1 MKPDFWPELPR
12 PFFCLAPME
21 DVTDT
26 VFREI
31 VLQES
36 APGCLH
42 VLFTEFTSTDGLCH
56 PKARARVA
64 QRLRVNESERRLLR
78 ERGTKIV
85 AQIWGNNPEKYR
97 QAVRLIRD
105 EMDFDGI
112 DVNMGCPVKEVVRRG
127 SCAALI
133 GDPERAKEIVLAT
146 QEEADVPVSVKTRTG
161 LNEHV
166 TESWI
171 SHLLDVAP
179 AAIILHG
186 RTQKAQSKLPA
197 DWDEIAKAVRLRDA
211 RGSTTVIAGNGD
223 VTSLADAR
231 VKAAASGVAGV
242 MAGRGIFRDPWFF
255 RDQPPEATRAERLDL
270 LWRHTRLFAETW
282 GDTKHFPILKK
293 FYRIYASGFPD
304 ASELRVRLMAAS
316 NPADVRAALD
326 V

>member
-31 VLQES
+31 VLEES

-64 QRLRVNESERRLLR
+64 LRLRVNESERRLLR

-112 DVNMGCPVKEVVRRG
+112 DVNMGCPVKEVVKRG

-133 GDPERAKEIVLAT
+133 GDPERAKEIVLAAK
-146 QEEADVPVSVKTRTG
+146 EEADVPVSVKTRTG

-171 SHLLDVAP
+171 SHLLDVTP

-186 RTQKAQSKLPA
+186 RTQKALSKLPA

-231 VKAAASGVAGV
+231 AKAAASGVAGV
-242 MAGRGIFRDPWFF
+242 MARGSS
-255 RDQPPEATRAERLDL
+255 ATSPRRRRARSG
-270 LWRHTRLFAETW
+270 WTCCGATPGCSPKRGATPSTFPSSRNSTGSTR
-282 GDTKHFPILKK
+282 
-293 FYRIYASGFPD
+293 
-304 ASELRVRLMAAS
+304 
-316 NPADVRAALD
+316 RAFLTPRSCVSA
-326 V
+326 